1 MSTPTPRAGRS
12 PKHCSCSLSGSSK
25 RRNRSRMTRAGT
37 QKKRRNTMI
46 MSGIE
51 CAFGARV
58 GTEPEVKIGKTSG
71 KPWAS
76 FRACVG
82 DKDTEQ
88 WLDVHVYG
96 DKANSIPVTKGD
108 RCYVEG
114 KLRLEVRKGSD
125 GVERPGLKVSAWRI
139 ERLGEIGRNK
149 AAATQQT

>member
-1 MSTPTPRAGRS
+1 
-12 PKHCSCSLSGSSK
+12 
-25 RRNRSRMTRAGT
+25 
-37 QKKRRNTMI
+37 MI

-149 AAATQQT
+149 AAATQQTPAQAKANWQRPATSKASFDKPIDDEVPYAPELRG